1 MRGVSLAGLSTTALP
16 QPSAVATERFDRF
29 MGKFH
34 GLMTP
39 TTPSGWRYTRFSLCG
54 VSEAKMLP
62 CMR

>member
-1 MRGVSLAGLSTTALP
+1 MTGVSLAGFKTTAFP
-16 QPSAVATERFDRF
+16 QASAVATERLDRF

-39 TTPSGWRYTRFSLCG
+39 TTPSGWRYTRFSLRG
-54 VSEAKMLP
+54 VSEGKISP